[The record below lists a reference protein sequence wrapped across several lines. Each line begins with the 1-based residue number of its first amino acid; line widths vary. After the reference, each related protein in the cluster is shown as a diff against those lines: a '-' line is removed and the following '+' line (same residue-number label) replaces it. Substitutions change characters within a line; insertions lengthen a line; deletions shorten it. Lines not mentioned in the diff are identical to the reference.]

1 MRAGIGQNRLVAR
14 VRKPP
19 LTATRPALFKLP
31 PLEWAKLLVGNGL
44 LIAFLA
50 TGRLELIDLLLLMSL
65 EAVGLNLAT
74 MVVALATGRMPAREL
89 VGYLIGLV
97 FLLGWGWIWTLAM
110 LVDQDTVLW
119 ARVFAAPGDP
129 ESLLRQP
136 QIVAPLLATLAG
148 VLITPSFAELSRS
161 ALSPAMQM
169 FAGPTLGLM
178 VALFGSA
185 LLGSGRIEPVIFT
198 VVFLASRVGLDLLM
212 RHVPTD
218 EIFSRPQAP
227 RPSRRGA

>member
-1 MRAGIGQNRLVAR
+1 L
-14 VRKPP
+14 
-19 LTATRPALFKLP
+19 LKLP

-44 LIAFLA
+44 LIGFMA
-50 TGRLELIDLLLLMSL
+50 TGRLGLIDLLLLMSL
-65 EAVGLNLAT
+65 EAIGLNLLT
-74 MVVALATGRMPAREL
+74 MVAALATGRMPAREL
-89 VGYLIGLV
+89 VGYVIGLL

-136 QIVAPLLATLAG
+136 QIIIPLLTTLAG
-148 VLITPSFAELSRS
+148 VLVMPSFAELGRS

-169 FAGPTLGLM
+169 FMGPTLGLM

-185 LLGSGRIEPVIFT
+185 LLGRGHIDPIFFT
-198 VVFLASRVGLDLLM
+198 VVFLASRLGLDLVM
-212 RHVPTD
+212 RQVPID
-218 EIFSRPQAP
+218 EIFSGPQAP
-227 RPSRRGA
+227 R

>member
-1 MRAGIGQNRLVAR
+1 
-14 VRKPP
+14 
-19 LTATRPALFKLP
+19 LP

-44 LIAFLA
+44 LVGFLA
-50 TGRLELIDLLLLMSL
+50 TGRLDVIDLLLLMSL
-65 EAVGLNLAT
+65 EALGLNLAT
-74 MVVALATGRMPAREL
+74 MVVALATRRMPAREL
-89 VGYLIGLV
+89 VGYVIGLV

-136 QIVAPLLATLAG
+136 QIVWPLLATLGG
-148 VLITPSFAELSRS
+148 VLVTPSYAELGRS

-169 FAGPTLGLM
+169 FIGPTLGLM

-185 LLGSGRIEPVIFT
+185 LLGSGRIEPIIFT
-198 VVFLASRVGLDLLM
+198 VVFLVSRFGLDLVM
-212 RHVPTD
+212 RQVPID
-218 EIFSRPQAP
+218 EVFSRP
-227 RPSRRGA
+227 RVTGSEHVN